1 MVSSGLT
8 LEVFD
13 LVALVLVYN
22 ASIARTIGRRGTP
35 CLGINH

>member
-13 LVALVLVYN
+13 LVALELVYN
-22 ASIARTIGRRGTP
+22 APIARTAGRRGTP
-35 CLGINH
+35 CLGINY